1 MAAVR
6 RDCIGCVVV
15 IGRFEVSREPGLWFV
30 RRGSGDCDVLIA
42 GSFLCG
48 SKQRGGQVLGGQYL
62 WQSDCTRWLARGLG
76 VRGETL
82 CG

>member
-15 IGRFEVSREPGLWFV
+15 IGRFKVSREPGLWFV
-30 RRGSGDCDVLIA
+30 RRGSGDCDVLFA
-42 GSFLCG
+42 VAFLCAVDRR
-48 SKQRGGQVLGGQYL
+48 RGLVLGSEQQ
-62 WQSDCTRWLARGLG
+62 WPSDACY
-76 VRGETL
+76 